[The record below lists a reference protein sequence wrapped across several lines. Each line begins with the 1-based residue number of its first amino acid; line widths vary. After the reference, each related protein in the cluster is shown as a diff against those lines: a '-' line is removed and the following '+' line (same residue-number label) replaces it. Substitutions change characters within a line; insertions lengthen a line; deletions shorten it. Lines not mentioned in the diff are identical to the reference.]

1 MVSTLFRR
9 SGLASPRPAL
19 RRYAE
24 ALLDRCLA
32 EKGYSGAEVSLLFCS
47 RAEIHRLNREYL
59 GHDKPTDVLSFP
71 STDNPAALRGQ
82 EGAHLGDIALS
93 LEVCAAQAP
102 DFGRTTEQEVALLLV
117 HGLLHLM
124 GYDHDTKPKERRMW
138 AETDRLLALAAEIPA
153 PPIAVKGSAR

>member
-1 MVSTLFRR
+1 MISTLFQR
-9 SGLASPRPAL
+9 SGITSPRPAL
-19 RRYAE
+19 RRCAE
-24 ALLDRCLA
+24 ALLDRCLE
-32 EKGYSGAEVSLLFCS
+32 EKGYGGAEISLLFCS

-71 STDNPAALRGQ
+71 STDDPAALKGQ
-82 EGAHLGDIALS
+82 DGVHLGDLAIS

-117 HGLLHLM
+117 HGLLHLL

-138 AETDRLLALAAEIPA
+138 AETDRLLALAADIPM
-153 PPIAVKGSAR
+153 PPITVKGTTR